1 MGSIESIPAPENYV
15 PPDERFLKKLD
26 GLLFEFFGG
35 QGMGGK
41 VMPYFYEVTVDDDDT
56 AHINLEIYRVKYFE
70 NSKT

>member
-1 MGSIESIPAPENYV
+1 MGSIESIPTPKGYV
-15 PPDERFLKKLD
+15 PPDEKFLNKLD
-26 GLLFEFFGG
+26 ELLFEFFGR

-41 VMPYFYEVTVDDDDT
+41 VMPYTYEITVDDDGT